1 MAFFT
6 SFSFP
11 MFHLHASL
19 LFHLPF
25 FFPLP
30 ISRSGLPI
38 LKKVTVVKM
47 VTAEIGCAGARETRE
62 RRRLEIVTPVRE
74 RRPPERVKDAD
85 ERGTRT
91 VVVMTGGYIIFLIKI
106 KIKNVT
112 GWI

>member
-1 MAFFT
+1 
-6 SFSFP
+6 
-11 MFHLHASL
+11 
-19 LFHLPF
+19 
-25 FFPLP
+25 
-30 ISRSGLPI
+30 

-74 RRPPERVKDAD
+74 RRPPKRVKDTD

-112 GWI
+112 